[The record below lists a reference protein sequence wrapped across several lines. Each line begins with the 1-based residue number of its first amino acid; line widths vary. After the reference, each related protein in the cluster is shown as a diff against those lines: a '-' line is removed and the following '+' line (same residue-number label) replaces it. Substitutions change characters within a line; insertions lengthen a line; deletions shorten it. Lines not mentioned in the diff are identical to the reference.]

1 MNSDRRTQGGRDL
14 PTVLRD
20 LAWTVHRLVPEVAGV
35 PHLPTTEL
43 AVLKQIL
50 ATPGITV
57 TELSKRLGM
66 RQSNVSAAVRGLV
79 ERGLVAR
86 SADPVDRRVIRL
98 TPTEKS
104 FGARQTIH
112 TVWSGTV
119 ERAMARLGDE
129 QVAAL
134 RSAED
139 ALEALDRV
147 LRESRDSL

>member
-1 MNSDRRTQGGRDL
+1 MNCDRRARDGRDL

-35 PHLPTTEL
+35 PPLPTTEL

-50 ATPGITV
+50 AAPGITD

-66 RQSNVSAAVRGLV
+66 RQSNVSAAVRSLV
-79 ERGLVAR
+79 GRGLVAR
-86 SADPVDRRVIRL
+86 SVDPDDRRVIRL
-98 TPTEKS
+98 APTENA
-104 FGARQTIH
+104 FDARQTIH

-119 ERAMARLGDE
+119 QQAMTRLDE
-129 QVAAL
+129 DQVDALYSAA
-134 RSAED
+134 D

-147 LRESRDSL
+147 LREDRDPA